1 MFLKTNS
8 YCPFRVQTPDHQAG
22 CTLQLGLDAKCYTQ
36 EKRPLRWKNNFYI
49 CLIIN
54 IRITIEIFNQLEIL
68 LDPLMRMQD
77 EYEIAINVW
86 PTVKGIANPKKA
98 AETIMGNEMVILAK
112 QIQDELS
119 DIALDLD

>member
-1 MFLKTNS
+1 MFLKKNS

-86 PTVKGIANPKKA
+86 LKQLW
-98 AETIMGNEMVILAK
+98 EMRWLYWRNKYKTNLVILHW
-112 QIQDELS
+112 I
-119 DIALDLD
+119 